1 MHNADTM
8 NTDIQVRTLE
18 FTIQSLLIRLADARY
33 GDASASA
40 EAVAAWSNAIDLPI
54 GDCASRACRD
64 LEVDQIIERLTSP
77 VHTIDQS

>member
-8 NTDIQVRTLE
+8 NTVTQIRTLE

-40 EAVAAWSNAIDLPI
+40 SAVAAWSNAIELPS
-54 GDCASRACRD
+54 GSYAERVAKD
-64 LEVDQIIERLTSP
+64 LEVEEILSQLTKRA
-77 VHTIDQS
+77 DA